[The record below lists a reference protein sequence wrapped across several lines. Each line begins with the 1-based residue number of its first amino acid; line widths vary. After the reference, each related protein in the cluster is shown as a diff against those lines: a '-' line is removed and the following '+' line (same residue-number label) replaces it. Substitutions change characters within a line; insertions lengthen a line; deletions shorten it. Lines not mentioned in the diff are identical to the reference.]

1 MVIPL
6 RPRHR
11 RRFSRRFTLQKKTA
25 QLKLELQDDELY
37 SGDRTA
43 TIADWTSLAV
53 YFIEWG
59 EMFDNVS
66 DINTPEI
73 GLSGL
78 FKTRLGQILRVFSSK
93 THNAVHIKSD
103 FDIKDSWQFE

>member
-1 MVIPL
+1 MI
-6 RPRHR
+6 
-11 RRFSRRFTLQKKTA
+11 
-25 QLKLELQDDELY
+25 
-37 SGDRTA
+37 
-43 TIADWTSLAV
+43 
-53 YFIEWG
+53 
-59 EMFDNVS
+59 DNVS